1 MTAERGYIGGRFTLE
16 LDDKKP
22 VGFVTSIDGGHFKS
36 DMIQSPVGGRPGQQ
50 GGDFLIQR
58 YPGKPKYD
66 DITITA
72 GMAMSPQFWSW
83 VKATVDNK
91 PERRDGALV
100 TYDFNSKEKLRRT
113 FKRALLAEIG
123 FPACDAAAKSGQ
135 LLTVKISPEALEY
148 AEGDNSALKMD
159 QALNELQKQKRWTQS
174 SFKFE
179 LGKVGGDAAMSQAK
193 IEAFTIKQNVIS
205 NPVGSHL
212 DARKEVGRL
221 ELPQLQVSFPE
232 SQGKKWFEWFKKTSM
247 EGHHETT
254 SGSLSY
260 LAPNTNAVLLQVNFT
275 GVGLLSLDFDK
286 SEGSREGIARIKA
299 TLFVEGM
306 SLEPNGK
313 GTA

>member
-1 MTAERGYIGGRFTLE
+1 MAERGYIGGRFTLE

-36 DMIQSPVGGRPGQQ
+36 DLVQSPVGGRSGQQ

-58 YPGKPKYD
+58 YPGKPKYE

-83 VKATVDNK
+83 VKATIDNK
-91 PERRDGALV
+91 PEYRNGALV

-113 FKRALLAEIG
+113 FTRALLSEIG

-135 LLTVKISPEALEY
+135 LLTVKISPEKLEY

-159 QALNELQKQKRWTQS
+159 QALNELSKQKRWTQS

-179 LGKVGGDAAMSQAK
+179 LGKVGGDSAMSQAK
-193 IEAFTIKQNVIS
+193 IEAFTVKQNVIA
-205 NPVGSHL
+205 NPVGSEMET
-212 DARKEVGRL
+212 RKEVGRL

-232 SQGKKWFEWFKKTSM
+232 SQGKKWFDWFKQTSI
-247 EGHHETT
+247 EGNHETT
-254 SGSLSY
+254 AGSLSY
-260 LAPNTNAVLLQVNFT
+260 LAPNSNEVLLQVNFS

-286 SEGSREGIARIKA
+286 SEGAREGIARIKA

-306 SLEPNGK
+306 TLANGGK